1 MLLGEG
7 RGFEIAQGRLGP
19 GRIHHCM
26 RLIGCAQ
33 RALELMCAR
42 VESRSTFG
50 KKLSEHQSVRED
62 IAQSYCDIEQAR
74 LLTMMAADKI
84 DREGAK
90 EAKDLIAAIKIVTP
104 AMTARVVDRAIQVHG
119 AGGLTEDY
127 FLAEAYNY
135 ARQIRFA
142 DGPDQVHMMQL
153 GRSLARQHS

>member
-1 MLLGEG
+1 
-7 RGFEIAQGRLGP
+7 
-19 GRIHHCM
+19 
-26 RLIGCAQ
+26 
-33 RALELMCAR
+33 
-42 VESRSTFG
+42 
-50 KKLSEHQSVRED
+50 
-62 IAQSYCDIEQAR
+62 
-74 LLTMMAADKI
+74 MAADKI

-153 GRSLARQHS
+153 GRSLARQYA